1 MLWRYEDKFMTTKL
15 YLGNLPLSA
24 TEADL
29 RLKFGR
35 FGTVESVTIV
45 ADVTT
50 GRRTRYGLVDMAS
63 EDEARAAI
71 SRLNM
76 TQYED
81 AVISVSI
88 ARTNNLYAVSTRI

>member
-1 MLWRYEDKFMTTKL
+1 MTTKL

-45 ADVTT
+45 ANSTT
-50 GRRTRYGLVDMAS
+50 ARRTRFGFVEMAT
-63 EDEARAAI
+63 EDEARVAI

-76 TQYED
+76 TQYD
-81 AVISVSI
+81 DVTMSVSK
-88 ARTNNLYAVSTRI
+88 AQMNNLYTAPTRI

>member
-1 MLWRYEDKFMTTKL
+1 MTTKL

-45 ADVTT
+45 ADTT
-50 GRRTRYGLVDMAS
+50 AGRRTRYGLVDMAS
-63 EDEARAAI
+63 EDEAHAAI

-81 AVISVSI
+81 AVISVGI

>member
-1 MLWRYEDKFMTTKL
+1 MTTKL

-45 ADVTT
+45 ADATT
-50 GRRTRYGLVDMAS
+50 GRRTRYGFVNMET

-81 AVISVSI
+81 AVMSVSI
-88 ARTNNLYAVSTRI
+88 ARVNNVDAVPTRI

>member
-1 MLWRYEDKFMTTKL
+1 MSRKL
-15 YLGNLPLSA
+15 FVGNLPLSA

-35 FGTVESVTIV
+35 FGAVESATIV
-45 ADVTT
+45 QDPHT
-50 GRRTRYGLVDMAS
+50 GRSKRCGFIEMTNDT
-63 EDEARAAI
+63 EARNAI

-81 AVISVSI
+81 TIMSVRE
-88 ARTNNLYAVSTRI
+88 APAGSTGSAP

>member
-1 MLWRYEDKFMTTKL
+1 MTTKL

-45 ADVTT
+45 ANSTAA
-50 GRRTRYGLVDMAS
+50 RRTRFGFVEMATD
-63 EDEARAAI
+63 DEARVAI

-76 TQYED
+76 TQYDE
-81 AVISVSI
+81 VTMSVSKAQI
-88 ARTNNLYAVSTRI
+88 NNLYAAPSRV

>member
-1 MLWRYEDKFMTTKL
+1 MTTKL

-24 TEADL
+24 TEAEL
-29 RLKFGR
+29 RLIFGR
-35 FGTVESVTIV
+35 FGTVESVTV
-45 ADVTT
+45 VSDATT
-50 GRRTRYGLVDMAS
+50 GRRLRSGLVDMAS

-76 TQYED
+76 SQYED

-88 ARTNNLYAVSTRI
+88 ARTNNIYAVPTRI